1 MFWKHCKIVH
11 WRLLWNKRVFAFYNS
26 QLTHNTNLNRS
37 RYTGRINEFYVR
49 IIALS
54 AASMIDL
61 ESYERET
68 ICCIQPIRDA
78 TPILWLRPSIY
89 IAHYSNGLIPHSGF
103 IIGIVTIVR
112 RRVPL
117 VEQER
122 RILPEYMCSPQTFG
136 EARVAWSLVLC
147 VVFCRSLFV
156 LLPFF
161 VLPPLLLSFYLSIM
175 ITPLVS

>member
-11 WRLLWNKRVFAFYNS
+11 WRLLWNKRVFGFYNS
-26 QLTHNTNLNRS
+26 QLIHSTNLNRS

-61 ESYERET
+61 ESYERES
-68 ICCIQPIRDA
+68 IWCIKPIRDA

-89 IAHYSNGLIPHSGF
+89 IAHYSNGVIPHSGL
-103 IIGIVTIVR
+103 IIGIVTRVR

-117 VEQER
+117 VEQKR
-122 RILPEYMCSPQTFG
+122 RILPEYLCSSQSFG
-136 EARVAWSLVLC
+136 EVRVAWSLVFC

-161 VLPPLLLSFYLSIM
+161 VLPPLLLPFNLSIM
-175 ITPLVS
+175 TTPLVS